1 MGWHVGSRNR
11 TPSGSVGC
19 TNLPGPAGPSR
30 VRRPDDRFHPRGVRH
45 RRRWEAMGPAGVE
58 SLVQPVG
65 ILLVRLLDSADR
77 AEHLSDAATGLR

>member
-30 VRRPDDRFHPRGVRH
+30 VRRTDDRFRVGSATAAV
-45 RRRWEAMGPAGVE
+45 
-58 SLVQPVG
+58 LVTGGNGSSRCG
-65 ILLVRLLDSADR
+65 IPGSTSGDSGCSASGFR
-77 AEHLSDAATGLR
+77 

>member
-1 MGWHVGSRNR
+1 MGWHVGSRSH
-11 TPSGSVGC
+11 TPSGSVGGP
-19 TNLPGPAGPSR
+19 NLPGPAGPSC
-30 VRRPDDRFHPRGVRH
+30 VRRRDDRFHPRGVRR

-65 ILLVRLLDSADR
+65 IVVVRLLDSADL